1 MLFVMDDIFRV
12 ADGNTFEK
20 WEKGLGTGDVYLN
33 DHNTK
38 GFGLK
43 TIGSMYCVI
52 SRCLL
57 KFDIQSYAQLWPL
70 IKNDP

>member
-1 MLFVMDDIFRV
+1 MDDIFRV

-43 TIGSMYCVI
+43 
-52 SRCLL
+52 LL
-57 KFDIQSYAQLWPL
+57 VLCIA
-70 IKNDP
+70 